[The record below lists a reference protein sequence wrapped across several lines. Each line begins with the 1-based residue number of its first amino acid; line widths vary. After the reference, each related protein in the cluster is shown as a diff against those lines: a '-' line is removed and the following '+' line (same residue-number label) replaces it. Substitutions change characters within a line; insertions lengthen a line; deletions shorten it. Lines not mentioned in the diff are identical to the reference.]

1 MTNELQFGLDKIV
14 KLWYHV
20 LVNEGKEK
28 SPKQNQKIFSKK
40 FSKPLDKQTN
50 IWYNKTTKKQGGTL
64 KCSM

>member
-28 SPKQNQKIFSKK
+28 SPEQNQKIFSKS
-40 FSKPLDKQTN
+40 FQNPLTNKQ
-50 IWYNKTTKKQGGTL
+50 IYGIIKLPKNKEEH
-64 KCSM
+64 